1 VKEKYIQMIGIVVTG
16 VYFVIIVFIY
26 ASEPRTLGEISS
38 KASSTLD
45 NAATKG
51 QVLIGTYE
59 VDKAEFGRG
68 LSEFRADNFIA
79 ARDSLRR
86 ADPEK
91 RDANTQFY
99 IAYSYYRQ
107 GWGRISNDDE
117 LFRQGLEQLSTV
129 DVIDPNFRS
138 TDDNLKLKT
147 TAELRH
153 EFDEGLK
160 ITASDF
166 DPRKLM
172 RERY

>member
-38 KASSTLD
+38 KAASTLD

-79 ARDSLRR
+79 ARDSFRR

-129 DVIDPNFRS
+129 DVFDPNFRS